1 MNSWELMFIQSKVNS
16 GAYAGDVLAPQNWA
30 WPKETWFQKRL
41 GQLRNK
47 RRHTARQSNELQT
60 AQGLGGGTYLSC

>member
-1 MNSWELMFIQSKVNS
+1 MNSWELMFVQSKVNN
-16 GAYAGDVLAPQNWA
+16 GVYVGDRLTPQNWA

-47 RRHTARQSNELQT
+47 RRQT
-60 AQGLGGGTYLSC
+60 AVASERRRGIFQTVLTQG